1 MPARTRSRNP
11 GPHAFAQSRTRTRSR
26 NPVPARVPR
35 NPGPHPFPT
44 TPSAA
49 GALAAT
55 CDRRYLAA
63 VPGYASTRQRA
74 HMAARQK
81 SPPQNTAALG
91 VGFGIGILWWIM
103 GITSLWSSFRGY
115 GNERY
120 DWGLAWGLIGLLLLA
135 AGTAAMVG
143 TWMHLTR
150 AQEH

>member
-1 MPARTRSRNP
+1 
-11 GPHAFAQSRTRTRSR
+11 
-26 NPVPARVPR
+26 
-35 NPGPHPFPT
+35 
-44 TPSAA
+44 
-49 GALAAT
+49 
-55 CDRRYLAA
+55 
-63 VPGYASTRQRA
+63 
-74 HMAARQK
+74 MAAPQK

-150 AQEH
+150 AQER